1 MGLTT
6 NNNST
11 DICVE
16 HDDMDVDFT
25 QAWLDVTE
33 DMTGSAPLVVAGP
46 ALTRLLVT
54 VICLAATA
62 LSFLI
67 IVILIYRR
75 LRRERNKK
83 MQVSQPSLSPLSR
96 IY

>member
-1 MGLTT
+1 MW
-6 NNNST
+6 
-11 DICVE
+11 VE
-16 HDDMDVDFT
+16 PDGMDVDSA
-25 QAWLDVTE
+25 QAWLEVRE
-33 DMTGSAPLVVAGP
+33 EMTGSAPLVVAGP

-62 LSFLI
+62 LTFLI

-83 MQVSQPSLSPLSR
+83 MQVSQPSCSPLSR
-96 IY
+96 IYY

>member
-1 MGLTT
+1 MTT

-11 DICVE
+11 DIWVE
-16 HDDMDVDFT
+16 QNGMDVDFT